1 MKKNYIPTIL
11 VLVLTLISSFTMKS
25 QNVIVANDDTFYF
38 TNPDITP
45 PGISPVT
52 FNDQINGAPIVFFQA
67 NITLLNSPTPLIT
80 LDMEGSVVVNSQ
92 TPNGV
97 YVLQYQVCIRT
108 DPTNCA
114 TAFVTVT
121 VDFCRTPMPL
131 IDSVIQ
137 PTCEVQ
143 TGTVNLSGLPTI
155 GTWTI
160 TLVHTNGPGSAIAL
174 TGIGETFSLQ
184 NLFPGLYSISV
195 YEDILLGN
203 CFGSI
208 NVTFNINDQFTVDAV
223 PIKSYIDFN
232 NDGYTNVGD
241 VVNYAFT
248 VYNNSCTDFTDIS
261 VTSSNYTILGGP
273 ITLLTP
279 QSIDNTTFT
288 GTYIITQDD
297 INNGEVVTSY
307 SLSGLQNGI
316 PIGDNAALD
325 VFDLDLS
332 DGIKLIA
339 FLDTNS
345 NGVQDNSEQN
355 FNFGEFHYELNNN
368 GAINNI
374 TTDNGVHYIY
384 ESNPLNSYNVS
395 YTINENFA
403 AYYTISPA
411 SYSNI
416 SIANGSGI
424 TPYSFA
430 ITTIPYLDAACH
442 ISNYSAPPRPG
453 FVYQNYLSYTNQG
466 NQTIESGTITFIK
479 DPLLTI
485 TNASEPGIVANANG
499 FTLDFVNLLPGQTR
513 IIVVNMQVPTIPT
526 VTLGQ
531 LITNSCSIS
540 TPNDDVN
547 TINNISSL
555 TQTIVGSYDPND
567 KSESHGNNIVISS
580 FSTDD
585 YLTYTIRFENTGTAN
600 AVNVK
605 VDDLLNT
612 QLDENTVRTISTSHP
627 FTLKR
632 INNALAWKFDG
643 IDLPPSVEGD
653 EVTGHGY
660 IVFQVKP
667 KSGFVLGD
675 IIPNSADIYFD
686 FNPAIVTNTWTTEF
700 VPLLG
705 VNLFENDSF
714 EYYPNPT
721 SDIVTFNLKNTST
734 TIDKIEVVDILGKT
748 LLSKTNNYS
757 NASIDLSSLFKGM
770 YLVKITTDGQ
780 EKIVKIMKE

>member
-1 MKKNYIPTIL
+1 
-11 VLVLTLISSFTMKS
+11 MKS
-25 QNVIVANDDTFYF
+25 QNVIVANDDTVYV

-45 PGISPVT
+45 PGFSSVIM
-52 FNDQINGAPIVFFQA
+52 NDQINGAPINLFQV

-97 YVLQYQVCIRT
+97 YVLQYQICIRT
-108 DPTNCA
+108 EPTNCA

-131 IDSVIQ
+131 IDAVIQ

-143 TGTVNLSGLPTI
+143 TGTVNLSGLPSI

-160 TLVHTNGPGSAIAL
+160 TLVHMNGPAIAL
-174 TGIGETFSLQ
+174 TGIGETYSLQ
-184 NLFPGLYSISV
+184 NLFPGSYTLSV
-195 YEDILLGN
+195 YQEDILLGN

-208 NVTFNINDQFTVDAV
+208 NVTFNINNLFIVEAGSTM
-223 PIKSYIDFN
+223 SYVDFN

-261 VTSSNYTILGGP
+261 ITSSSYSILGGP

-288 GTYIITQDD
+288 ATYIITQDD

-325 VFDLDLS
+325 TFDLDLS

-355 FNFGEFHYELNNN
+355 FSYGEFHYELNNN
-368 GAINNI
+368 GTVNNV
-374 TTDNGVHYIY
+374 TTNNGEHYIY

-403 AYYTISPA
+403 AYYTVSPA
-411 SYSNI
+411 FYSNI
-416 SIANGSGI
+416 TIANGSGI
-424 TPYSFA
+424 TTYTFA
-430 ITTIPYLDAACH
+430 ITTIPYVDAVCH

-466 NQTIESGTITFIK
+466 NQTIDSGTVTFVN

-485 TNASEPGIVANANG
+485 INASEPGIVANANG

-513 IIVVNMQVPTIPT
+513 NIVVNMQVPTIPT
-526 VTLGQ
+526 IALGQ
-531 LITNSCSIS
+531 QVTNSFSIS
-540 TPNDDVN
+540 TPINDVN
-547 TINNISSL
+547 TTNNNSYL
-555 TQTIVGSYDPND
+555 TQIIVGSYDPND
-567 KSESHGNNIVISS
+567 KAEGHGNNIVISS
-580 FSTDD
+580 FSADD

-627 FTLKR
+627 YILKR
-632 INNALAWKFDG
+632 VNNALTWRFDG
-643 IDLPPSVEGD
+643 IDLPPSIDGD

-667 KSGFVLGD
+667 KSGFALGD
-675 IIPNSADIYFD
+675 IIPNTADIYFD

-700 VPLLG
+700 VPFLG
-705 VNLFENDSF
+705 VNVFENDTF
-714 EYYPNPT
+714 DYYPNPT
-721 SDIVTFNLKNTST
+721 SDVVTFNLKNTST
-734 TIDKIEVVDILGKT
+734 TIEKIEVMDLLGKT
-748 LLSKTNNYS
+748 LLTKTNHYS
-757 NASIDLSSLFKGM
+757 AASIDMSSLSKGM
-770 YLVKITTDGQ
+770 YLVKVTANGQ
-780 EKIVKIMKE
+780 EKTVKITKN

>member
-25 QNVIVANDDTFYF
+25 QNVLVANDDTVYI

-45 PGISPVT
+45 PGFSSVII
-52 FNDQINGAPIVFFQA
+52 NDQISGAPINLNQV

-80 LDMEGSVVVNSQ
+80 LDMEGSVAVNSQ

-131 IDSVIQ
+131 IDAVIQ

-143 TGTVNLSGLPTI
+143 TGTVNLSGLPSM

-160 TLVHTNGPGSAIAL
+160 TLVHLNGSATSLL

-184 NLFPGLYSISV
+184 LIPGSYTLSV
-195 YEDILLGN
+195 YQEDILLAN

-208 NVTFNINDQFTVDAV
+208 NVTFTINDQFTVDAV
-223 PIKSYIDFN
+223 PTKSYIDFN

-288 GTYIITQDD
+288 ATYIITQDD

-307 SLSGLQNGI
+307 GLSGLQNGI

-355 FNFGEFHYELNNN
+355 FSFGEFHYELNNN
-368 GAINNI
+368 GAINNV
-374 TTDNGVHYIY
+374 TTTNGELYIY

-442 ISNYSAPPRPG
+442 IANYSAPPRPG
-453 FVYQNYLSYTNQG
+453 FVCQNYLSYTNQG
-466 NQTIESGTITFIK
+466 NQTIASGTVTFVK

-485 TNASEPGIVANANG
+485 TNVSEPGIVVNTNG

-513 IIVVNMQVPTIPT
+513 NIAVNMQVPTIPIIA
-526 VTLGQ
+526 LGQ
-531 LITNSCSIS
+531 QVTNSFSIS

-555 TQTIVGSYDPND
+555 SQTIVGSYDPND
-567 KSESHGNNIVISS
+567 KSESHGSNVVISS
-580 FSTDD
+580 FSSDD
-585 YLTYTIRFENTGTAN
+585 NLTYTIRFENTGTAN

-605 VDDLLNT
+605 VEDLLDI
-612 QLDENTVRTISTSHP
+612 QLDENTVRTISASHP
-627 FTLKR
+627 YTLKR
-632 INNALAWKFDG
+632 INNALTWKFDG

-667 KSGFVLGD
+667 KPGFVLGD
-675 IIPNSADIYFD
+675 IIPNTAEIFFD

-700 VPLLG
+700 VPFLG
-705 VNLFENDSF
+705 VNLFENDTF
-714 EYYPNPT
+714 DYYPNPT
-721 SDIVTFNLKNTST
+721 SDIVTFNLKNSSS
-734 TIDKIEVVDILGKT
+734 TIDTIEVIDVLGKT
-748 LLSKTNNYS
+748 LLTKTNHYS
-757 NASIDLSSLFKGM
+757 AASIDMSSLSKGM
-770 YLVKITTDGQ
+770 YLVKVKANGQ
-780 EKIVKIMKE
+780 EKTVKITKN

>member
-1 MKKNYIPTIL
+1 MKKNYILPIL
-11 VLVLTLISSFTMKS
+11 VFVFTLMNSFSAKS
-25 QNVIVANDDTFYF
+25 QSLIVANDDTFYI

-45 PGISPVT
+45 PGLSPVT
-52 FNDQINGAPIVFFQA
+52 FNDQINGAPTNINQV

-131 IDSVIQ
+131 IDAVIQ

-160 TLVHTNGPGSAIAL
+160 TLVHMNSPAIAL

-184 NLFPGLYSISV
+184 NLFPGSYTLSV
-195 YEDILLGN
+195 YQEDILLGN

-208 NVTFNINDQFTVDAV
+208 NVTFNINDQFTVDAS
-223 PIKSYIDFN
+223 PTKSYADFN

-248 VYNNSCTDFTDIS
+248 VSNNSCTDFTDITI
-261 VTSSNYTILGGP
+261 TSSSYSILGGP
-273 ITLLTP
+273 IALLTP
-279 QSIDNTTFT
+279 QTIDSTTFT
-288 GTYIITQDD
+288 ATYVITQDD
-297 INNGEVVTSY
+297 INNGEVATIY

-316 PIGDNAALD
+316 PNGDNAAID
-325 VFDLDLS
+325 IFNLDLS

-374 TTDNGVHYIY
+374 TTDNGIHYIY
-384 ESNPLNSYNVS
+384 ESNSLNSYHVS
-395 YTINENFA
+395 FTIDGSYS
-403 AYYTISPA
+403 AYYTVSTPP
-411 SYSNI
+411 YSNI
-416 SIANGSGI
+416 TIANGSGI
-424 TPYSFA
+424 TTYTFA
-430 ITTIPYLDAACH
+430 ITTIPYVDAACH
-442 ISNYSAPPRPG
+442 ILNYSTPPRPG
-453 FVYQNYLSYTNQG
+453 FIYQNYLSYTNQG
-466 NQTIESGTITFIK
+466 NQTIASGTVTFVK

-485 TNASEPGIVANANG
+485 TNESEPGIVANANG

-513 IIVVNMQVPTIPT
+513 NIAVNMQVPTIPT
-526 VTLGQ
+526 IALGQ
-531 LITNSCSIS
+531 QVTNSFSIS
-540 TPNDDVN
+540 TPINDVN
-547 TINNISSL
+547 AINNNSSF

-580 FSTDD
+580 FSADD

-612 QLDENTVRTISTSHP
+612 QLDENTVRTISASHP
-627 FTLKR
+627 YVLKR
-632 INNALAWKFDG
+632 INTALTWQFDG
-643 IDLPPSVEGD
+643 IDLPPSVDGD
-653 EVTGHGY
+653 EVSGHGY

-667 KSGFVLGD
+667 KTGFALGD

-700 VPLLG
+700 VPFLG
-705 VNLFENDSF
+705 VNLFENDTF

-721 SDIVTFNLKNTST
+721 SGIVMFNLKNTFA

-748 LLSKTNNYS
+748 LLTKTNNYS
-757 NASIDLSSLFKGM
+757 NGSIDLSSLSKGM
-770 YLVKITTDGQ
+770 YLVKIKADGQ
-780 EKIVKIMKE
+780 EKVVKIVKE